1 VAQRNVGDRF
11 ELFGGCTAVVHNI
24 VANTLPTFE
33 ETKAKWQKIPDGR
46 GRLVIV
52 YPRLPMEGLGMG
64 GDAAIFVTIDDNF
77 RTTLGD
83 ETFGF
88 IDLPVGQHKAT
99 FAPRGLLARS
109 ASAQF
114 PIARG
119 ATTYLKV
126 VSEQVGEN
134 QFRILDESTADGLL
148 RAARHIYKEAVPLD
162 QQDRMIPTF

>member
-1 VAQRNVGDRF
+1 
-11 ELFGGCTAVVHNI
+11 
-24 VANTLPTFE
+24 
-33 ETKAKWQKIPDGR
+33 
-46 GRLVIV
+46 
-52 YPRLPMEGLGMG
+52 MG